1 MTLKNA
7 FNNPAVFTLSDERKI
22 CAANRIIRA
31 VFASSAEII
40 WKPSDCWCCY
50 AIAVPSQRLF
60 HDCRVHI
67 NACVGRA
74 DARTVDQGTHRAHL
88 LSAGALADQHGSVDA
103 VTDTV

>member
-1 MTLKNA
+1 MPLKNA
-7 FNNPAVFTLSDERKI
+7 FNKPAVFTLSDARKI

-40 WKPSDCWCCY
+40 WKPSDCWWCH

-67 NACVGRA
+67 NACV
-74 DARTVDQGTHRAHL
+74 ARVYGHAVDQGTHEVHL
-88 LSAGALADQHGSVDA
+88 LSAETS
-103 VTDTV
+103 TD

>member
-31 VFASSAEII
+31 DFASSAEII

-67 NACVGRA
+67 NACVGCVY
-74 DARTVDQGTHRAHL
+74 ARTVDQAVHRAHL
-88 LSAGALADQHGSVDA
+88 LSGETSTNQRGGRHGHPFR
-103 VTDTV
+103 